1 MDETAWGSD
10 WYFWEQNWTRGQVGP
25 YRVQPLN
32 QTHCCPLKRWAQ
44 THSLFKL
51 NSWLH
56 LRKKK
61 TLLRSFPTVQDV
73 VQRTSLAR
81 LRHVELCFPQMYKS
95 SCRQWED
102 LCPAPSAPV
111 WSLLCRLQLQ
121 PKGMLSLL
129 SVGQQSQPDS
139 AWLFA
144 DSFFS
149 LIWLHDLYVLLQDD
163 YIFAAL
169 LNLPDFSGWKWII
182 LSWSTFCGQN
192 KLWQSFAWHLAQL
205 QKNIAVNVWKLN
217 RMENIVWLFKL
228 W

>member
-51 NSWLH
+51 SSWLH

-111 WSLLCRLQLQ
+111 CSDCSSNQKECCRCSLWVNNLSQTLLGCLLIVFFPWSDYTTSTCCCRMITFLQLCLICQ
-121 PKGMLSLL
+121 IFQAESE
-129 SVGQQSQPDS
+129 
-139 AWLFA
+139 LFYLDQRFVA
-144 DSFFS
+144 KTSFDKV
-149 LIWLHDLYVLLQDD
+149 LHG
-163 YIFAAL
+163 I
-169 LNLPDFSGWKWII
+169 
-182 LSWSTFCGQN
+182 
-192 KLWQSFAWHLAQL
+192 
-205 QKNIAVNVWKLN
+205 
-217 RMENIVWLFKL
+217 
-228 W
+228 